1 VKASN
6 GVPSANMMPN
16 PVIISPLPNVS
27 IIDRLQSLDCSLHK
41 LGREILLKFDVFS
54 SQFSAVIV
62 IRIG

>member
-6 GVPSANMMPN
+6 GVPLANMMPN

-27 IIDRLQSLDCSLHK
+27 IIDRLQSLDGSLHK